1 MKKYLLSLFAMLAVV
16 FSASADDITDVLNNA
31 WTGVSGTSYS
41 AVTDLEGSAS
51 DAVYSVQCA
60 GGNSAIQLRSN
71 NNNSGIVTTT
81 SGGDAKTLK
90 VTWNEN
96 TNAARVI
103 QVYGSA
109 TAYSSPSDLYDASK
123 QGTLIGELG
132 TSDTELDLKD
142 YAYIGIRS
150 KSGALYLDKVEITWS
165 TGGPSISKPTLTA
178 STSFVD
184 EMEVTI
190 TNTNESGTVYYTTD
204 GGDPTEE
211 DAIYTGAF
219 TITETTTVKAVVV
232 TEAGS
237 SPIASATYTKIAKS
251 TIAEVLAGDAG
262 ETYYTEG
269 TVIAAGAGGF
279 IVADAED
286 YIYVYYSAGDN
297 NFRVGNQVKII
308 GATTEYKGTKQF
320 TNAAQITEVGNI
332 DVNYPVTHTLFS
344 TEFEAAQSAGA
355 IEHGYYDF
363 TGKLTISGNYFN
375 IAIEGT
381 DAAMGAL
388 IKPFDDLSELDG
400 KVVEVTGYGLYVNSK
415 YVYFI
420 ATNVE
425 EYVEKFSVT
434 MADGVEGGT
443 LEFEP
448 ETAAAGT
455 TVTVTVIPDDGKVF
469 ESITANCVNI
479 NQAVELTPGTT
490 ENVYTLEMPADDVI
504 VIPVFADIPTYGF
517 TLTTSGEGEA
527 AVDPATAK
535 AGETMTI
542 TATPAAGNK
551 VEFVTVRGTNTNV
564 AVEVN
569 PGETEGTYVF
579 TMPADDVHISVSF
592 IAEGFTPVDIDVAAY
607 QGTWVSD
614 LGNVGIYNSHKEQYN
629 GSTAEGLGKVLYQ
642 TITGLEDGTYT
653 VTIEANAS
661 STGSRDNIAGKI
673 TENGDLGRVQ
683 IYANGVEKTIPTL
696 IQTAVSTNNVVT
708 LENVVVEGGSLELGM
723 RKDIGGTNWHT
734 IQITA
739 LRYESNEA
747 QPDAEAAV
755 AYWQGVR
762 DDVLALPAYSNVAGV
777 ERSAVSAAE
786 DEATLVAAL
795 PAFYS
800 AKEAYNAALEAIA
813 AAKEAGV
820 NTSAAEEEMASDEMT
835 AERALELAA
844 ELNTAARDIKYADA
858 SEENPMVTDFV
869 VNPSFNDGISPWQ
882 STTRAQNQALAN
894 NQSGFPNQPFY
905 ENWNPS
911 NYTGKMYQVIDNIPN
926 GIYEL
931 KMWAFVNTFDGTHQY
946 VYANGDKTYLTQ
958 GPPAEYTVRTIVV
971 DRKIEIGLMQDAAV
985 NGWMGLDD
993 AVLTYYGPV
1002 DFKVALADAITAA
1015 DAINADAKMN
1025 VDVKDAF
1032 DSAYA
1037 NAVSVYANDN
1047 ATEDDVIAATSAL
1060 QSATSAATSSIAAY
1074 AAAADNFEAFKAEVQ
1089 STNVVSAEAKTAM
1102 EAFLSAYEDC
1112 TLTDTEVAVIVNPT
1126 DATGWRQ
1133 NPTQIGEYILS
1144 AWDEEPYNWGSYHPN
1159 TWSVEGNNDGSNFRV
1174 PFIEYWTGDDASL
1187 AEKTL
1192 TATVTDLTPGIY
1204 EVTAWTRVRIKNGAA
1219 APATGITFQV
1229 GEGEAVDVTTG
1240 EIIGA
1245 GPFYIGE
1252 FTATGVVGE
1261 DSVLT
1266 IKYNVAADN
1275 NISWLAFKNV
1285 NYTRIPGY
1293 NIYLPDLAGAII
1305 TTDPFGDAYEGSKVT
1320 ITVETEEGF
1329 DIDAVQV
1336 LDATGAPV
1344 AEVEVAET
1352 IGMYTFTMPATDVYI
1367 DVTLIETDPN
1377 DYTYLIQNPAYLHKG
1392 DAGTADY
1399 AGWTWS
1405 PAPGESGWKYRDY
1418 AEPMNLVTY
1427 SGNVNFSFEQTIPE
1441 VPAGIYRLSV
1451 YGFYRAGSAQDE
1463 ANRVGEGDV
1472 THNLN
1477 MFAEVGDAIF
1487 TQPIM
1492 NLYEGA
1498 ADVDVTGKNNHSI
1511 VPGYEDFFV
1520 PDGAVDS
1527 REFYIAGYYRNDL
1540 EITVPEDGE
1549 VMIGI
1554 NHPTGMTY
1562 DGDYAPIGAWELY
1575 KVGEYVPVVPGTEL
1589 TVEREPGLGY
1599 GATRARIDL
1608 TDAMEY
1614 LGVNYF
1620 TNEMLQIVNP
1630 DGSYVADYATYDGWF
1645 NVNGRAETWS
1655 SLNSTDPKTPGICVK
1670 LFQALENGQ
1679 FEICDMNGADAIDDT
1694 TGEYPAYTVNW
1705 VLVANEK
1712 EWPIAITV
1720 QFAEPK
1726 PVEVEIADIISVDHN
1741 EVEKTPYSESTEEV
1755 DVAYVCEVLG
1765 IDNID
1770 EAEYK
1775 AAFWN
1780 QDEEK
1785 YTFESVTTDG
1795 WRDPE
1800 TGAQNGWGNA
1810 GGICTKVWG
1819 TGGALGTGNITY
1831 IGCFDDSHVAG
1842 EFYTFYW
1849 AFIANDKAVIY
1860 AVNINFVEKEVP
1872 ALTYD
1877 DLNIIAE
1884 QGIEFNYDLGTS
1896 YQEDVATVD
1905 VAAIKAAFGTPAEPT
1920 LTIYAV
1926 LSNNTLDPSYGLGT
1940 SDGWRNADGDWES
1953 WGGESVFCVKADFTA
1968 ESDQIYYV
1976 GTKMAASQEEDE
1988 PGTYVARYV
1997 FVNEDGS
2004 EKPDAVLFTVTINY
2018 GDAVGIN
2025 GILADKTGEQKIF
2038 DLSGRR
2044 IETITKGGMYIIN
2057 GKKVFV
2063 K

>member
-1 MKKYLLSLFAMLAVV
+1 MLAVV
-16 FSASADDITDVLNNA
+16 LGAQAGDVTDVLDNA
-31 WTGVSGTSYS
+31 WTGVTGTNYT
-41 AVTDLEGSAS
+41 AVTGLTASS

-90 VTWNEN
+90 VTWNDN

-109 TAYSSPSDLYDASK
+109 TAYSSPSDLYDSSK

-132 TSDTELDLKD
+132 TSATELDLED

-150 KSGALYLDKVEITWS
+150 KNGALYIDKVEITWS
-165 TGGPSISKPTLTA
+165 TGGPSISKPTLPA

-190 TNTNESGTVYYTTD
+190 TNTNETGTIYYTTD

-211 DAIYTGAF
+211 NDIYTGAF

-251 TIAEVLAGDAG
+251 TIAEVLAGDSG

-320 TNAAQITEVGNI
+320 TNAAQITEVGNS
-332 DVNYPVTHTLFS
+332 DVNYPTTHTLFS

-434 MADGVEGGT
+434 MADGVEGGS
-443 LEFEP
+443 LEIEP
-448 ETAAAGT
+448 ATAAADA
-455 TVTVTVIPDDGKVF
+455 TVTVTVIPDEGKVL

-479 NQAVELTPGTT
+479 NQAVELNEGETP
-490 ENVYTLEMPADDVI
+490 EIYTFLMPADDV
-504 VIPVFADIPTYGF
+504 VINPVFADAPFEPTE
-517 TLTTSGEGEA
+517 LD
-527 AVDPATAK
+527 VTAYQNGWK
-535 AGETMTI
+535 TDM
-542 TATPAAGNK
+542 AGNGVADYTNSTEPK
-551 VEFVTVRGTNTNV
+551 V
-564 AVEVN
+564 
-569 PGETEGTYVF
+569 
-579 TMPADDVHISVSF
+579 D
-592 IAEGFTPVDIDVAAY
+592 
-607 QGTWVSD
+607 Q
-614 LGNVGIYNSHKEQYN
+614 KEHYN
-629 GSTAEGLGKVLYQ
+629 GSTTELTGVVLYQ
-642 TITGLEDGTYT
+642 DIEGLEPGTYT
-653 VTIEANAS
+653 VSLVANAS
-661 STGSRDNIAGKI
+661 YTPDRGFN
-673 TENGDLGRVQ
+673 TEALNGDLARVQ
-683 IYANGVEKTIPTL
+683 VFANNIEMTVPVLHQTGVG
-696 IQTAVSTNNVVT
+696 TNNGYT
-708 LENVVVEGGSLELGM
+708 MRNVNVGDDGKLSIGI
-723 RKDIGGTNWHT
+723 RKDLAGSNWHT
-734 IQITA
+734 IQITK
-739 LRYESNEA
+739 LVWESQDQISDPDTYNE
-747 QPDAEAAV
+747 
-755 AYWQGVR
+755 YWQGIR
-762 DDVLALPAYSNVAGV
+762 DAILAIPAYSNVAGV
-777 ERSAVSAAE
+777 ERSAVSAAG
-786 DEATLVAAL
+786 DEAALIAAL
-795 PAFYS
+795 PAFYA
-800 AKEAYNAALEAIA
+800 AKDAYDALAQAIENAKSESIDVSEAEAVMAAAETTADDAAQATHSVRLAYNT
-813 AAKEAGV
+813 AKATDG
-820 NTSAAEEEMASDEMT
+820 ADMT
-835 AERALELAA
+835 F
-844 ELNTAARDIKYADA
+844 TI
-858 SEENPMVTDFV
+858 
-869 VNPSFNDGISPWQ
+869 VNPSFETGD
-882 STTRAQNQALAN
+882 TR
-894 NQSGFPNQPFY
+894 GWTFT
-905 ENWNPS
+905 PS
-911 NYTGKMYQVIDNIPN
+911 NDSGAKQNSNGTYTMSNCDGAYLFNIWSSGNAISQTIEDLPNGTYKLQAVIATDGGNKVQLNANTSNVQIDAVDKGTGVEGEVEFEVLDNKATIGAEGVNKYWYKVDNFRLTYVKGYNLDELIAAYQKALDDAQGVTGKMNVVVEGNLASVI
-926 GIYEL
+926 
-931 KMWAFVNTFDGTHQY
+931 
-946 VYANGDKTYLTQ
+946 
-958 GPPAEYTVRTIVV
+958 AEYSEV
-971 DRKIEIGLMQDAAV
+971 DQTD
-985 NGWMGLDD
+985 
-993 AVLTYYGPV
+993 
-1002 DFKVALADAITAA
+1002 ADALTAA
-1015 DAINADAKMN
+1015 TAALTEATAAATNSVN
-1025 VDVKDAF
+1025 
-1032 DSAYA
+1032 AYA
-1037 NAVSVYANDN
+1037 K
-1047 ATEDDVIAATSAL
+1047 
-1060 QSATSAATSSIAAY
+1060 
-1074 AAAADNFEAFKAEVQ
+1074 AAANIEAFKAEVE
-1089 STNVVSAEAKTAM
+1089 STNVVSATAKSEM
-1102 EAFLSAYEDC
+1102 EAFLLAFEEG
-1112 TLTDTEVAVIVNPT
+1112 TLTDAETEAIVNPT
-1126 DATGWRQ
+1126 DATAWRQ

-1174 PFIEYWTGDDASL
+1174 PFIEYWTGDGASL

-1204 EVTAWTRVRIKNGAA
+1204 EVTAWTRVRIKDGAA

-1229 GEGEAVDVTTG
+1229 GDGEAVDVTTG

-1261 DSVLT
+1261 DGVLT

-1285 NYTRIPGY
+1285 NYTRVLGY
-1293 NIYLPDLAGAII
+1293 AINVSDLTGATV
-1305 TTDPFGDAYEGSKVT
+1305 TTNPEGDAYEGTQVS
-1320 ITVETEEGF
+1320 ITVETEEGYA
-1329 DIDAVQV
+1329 IDAVTV
-1336 LDATGAPV
+1336 RDATGAPV
-1344 AEVEVAET
+1344 AEVQPSEAAANVFF
-1352 IGMYTFTMPATDVYI
+1352 FTMPASDVTI
-1367 DVTLIETDPN
+1367 DVTLVEVDPN
-1377 DYTYLIQNPAYLHKG
+1377 DYTYLIQNPAYLHEGG
-1392 DAGTADY
+1392 DGTANY

-1405 PAPGESGWKYRDY
+1405 PAPGESGWKYRDL
-1418 AEPMNLVTY
+1418 AAPMNLVTY

-1441 VPAGIYRLSV
+1441 VPAGQYRLSV

-1463 ANRVGEGDV
+1463 ANRVTNGDV

-1477 MFAEVGDAIF
+1477 MFAEYGDAIL

-1498 ADVDVTGKNNHSI
+1498 AEEDVTGKGNHC
-1511 VPGYEDFFV
+1511 VVNGYTDLFV
-1520 PDGAVDS
+1520 PDGANDS
-1527 REFYIAGYYRNDL
+1527 RDFYIAGYYRNDL
-1540 EITVPEDGE
+1540 IINITEAGE
-1549 VMIGI
+1549 VKIGI

-1575 KVGEYVPVVPGTEL
+1575 RLGDPEL
-1589 TVEREPGLGY
+1589 PTAEEDLAVERYAGMGYSTTTATVDFAAAKEFLGIEDVSN
-1599 GATRARIDL
+1599 ATL
-1608 TDAMEY
+1608 
-1614 LGVNYF
+1614 V
-1620 TNEMLQIVNP
+1620 IVNP
-1630 DGSYVADYATYDGWF
+1630 DGTEVENYDAYDGWF
-1645 NVNGRAETWS
+1645 AADGSAKTWQDLNNEPEAADKVGINV
-1655 SLNSTDPKTPGICVK
+1655 KF
-1670 LFQALENGQ
+1670 FQAIPNG
-1679 FEICDMNGADAIDDT
+1679 EYTVCDMNSAVEIGAQ
-1694 TGEYPAYTVNW
+1694 YTVTW
-1705 VLVANEK
+1705 ALKANGNTYKYNITVTFAEK
-1712 EWPIAITV
+1712 PIAGLTYDDLTIVST
-1720 QFAEPK
+1720 AE
-1726 PVEVEIADIISVDHN
+1726 
-1741 EVEKTPYSESTEEV
+1741 ESFEWQVGTAYQGGSATV
-1755 DVAYVCEVLG
+1755 DVASFLSALEV
-1765 IDNID
+1765 
-1770 EAEYK
+1770 
-1775 AAFWN
+1775 
-1780 QDEEK
+1780 
-1785 YTFESVTTDG
+1785 ES
-1795 WRDPE
+1795 
-1800 TGAQNGWGNA
+1800 
-1810 GGICTKVWG
+1810 
-1819 TGGALGTGNITY
+1819 L
-1831 IGCFDDSHVAG
+1831 
-1842 EFYTFYW
+1842 
-1849 AFIANDKAVIY
+1849 NDVVIY
-1860 AVNINFVEKEVP
+1860 AVQSNGSLDDMYKLGTSDGWRNADGDWQGWGADAYFYVKADFTAGENQIYEVGTMEPAMNTNLKEAAEFTARYVFVKNGSADAVQLNVNVALTAPEPP

-1905 VAAIKAAFGTPAEPT
+1905 VAAIKAAFETPAEPT

-1926 LSNNTLDPSYGLGT
+1926 LSDNTLDPSYGVGT

-1953 WGGESVFCVKADFTA
+1953 WSGESVFCVKADFEA

-1976 GTKMAASQEEDE
+1976 GTKMAASQTEDI

-1997 FVNEDGS
+1997 FVNEDGN
-2004 EKPDAVLFTVTINY
+2004 ENPDAVLFTVTINY
-2018 GDAVGIN
+2018 GNPDSIE

>member
-1 MKKYLLSLFAMLAVV
+1 MLAVV

-31 WTGVSGTSYS
+31 WTGVSGTTYT
-41 AVTDLEGSAS
+41 AVTGLEGSAS

-90 VTWNEN
+90 VTWNDN

-109 TAYSSPSDLYDASK
+109 TAYSSPSDLYDSSK

-132 TSDTELDLKD
+132 TSATELDLKD

-150 KSGALYLDKVEITWS
+150 KSGALYLDKIEITWS
-165 TGGPSISKPTLTA
+165 TGGSGVSKPTLPA

-190 TNTNESGTVYYTTD
+190 TNTNETGTIYYTTD

-232 TEAGS
+232 TEAGT
-237 SPIASATYTKIAKS
+237 SPVASATYTKIEKS
-251 TIAEVLAGDAG
+251 TVAEVLAGDAG
-262 ETYYTEG
+262 VTYYTEG
-269 TVIAAGAGGF
+269 TIIAAGAGGF

-320 TNAAQITEVGNI
+320 TDAAQITEVGNS
-332 DVNYPVTHTLFS
+332 DVNYPTTHTLFS

-363 TGKLTISGNYFN
+363 TGTLTISGNYFN

-381 DAAMGAL
+381 DAAIGAL
-388 IKPFDDLSELDG
+388 IKPFDDLSELNG

-425 EYVEKFSVT
+425 EYVEKFTVT

-443 LEFEP
+443 LLFNP
-448 ETAAAGT
+448 AKAAAGDS
-455 TVTVTVIPDDGKVF
+455 VTINVIADEGKML
-469 ESITANCVNI
+469 SAITANGVTS
-479 NQAVELTPGTT
+479 NQAVALLEGDVLGT
-490 ENVYTLEMPADDVI
+490 YAFEMPADDVV

-614 LGNVGIYNSHKEQYN
+614 LGNVGNYGSHKEQYN

-696 IQTAVSTNNVVT
+696 IQTGVSTNNVVT

-762 DDVLALPAYSNVAGV
+762 DDVLALPAYTNVAGV
-777 ERSAVSAAE
+777 ERGAVSAAE

-894 NQSGFPNQPFY
+894 NQSGFPHQPFY

-1047 ATEDDVIAATSAL
+1047 ATEDEVIAATSAL

-1126 DATGWRQ
+1126 DATAWRQ

-1174 PFIEYWTGDDASL
+1174 PFIEYWTGDGASL

-1192 TATVTDLTPGIY
+1192 TATVTGLTPGIY
-1204 EVTAWTRVRIKNGAA
+1204 EVTAWTRVRIKDGAA

-1293 NIYLPDLAGAII
+1293 NIYLPDLAGAVI

-1320 ITVETEEGF
+1320 VTVETEEGF

-1336 LDATGAPV
+1336 LDVTGAPV

-1367 DVTLIETDPN
+1367 DVTLVETDPN
-1377 DYTYLIQNPAYLHKG
+1377 DYTYLIQNPAYLHEGG
-1392 DAGTADY
+1392 DGKADY

-1405 PAPGESGWKYRDY
+1405 PAPGESGWKYRDFD
-1418 AEPMNLVTY
+1418 EPMNLVTY

-1441 VPAGIYRLSV
+1441 VPAGVYRLSV

-1498 ADVDVTGKNNHSI
+1498 TEEDVTGKNNHC
-1511 VPGYEDFFV
+1511 VVNGYTDLYV
-1520 PDGAVDS
+1520 PDGANDS
-1527 REFYIAGYYRNDL
+1527 RDFFIAGYYRNDI

-1549 VMIGI
+1549 VKIGI

-1575 KVGEYVPVVPGTEL
+1575 KVGEYIPLPTEL
-1589 TVEREPGLGY
+1589 TYEYNAVVGDSYE
-1599 GATRARIDL
+1599 GA
-1608 TDAMEY
+1608 
-1614 LGVNYF
+1614 
-1620 TNEMLQIVNP
+1620 
-1630 DGSYVADYATYDGWF
+1630 
-1645 NVNGRAETWS
+1645 
-1655 SLNSTDPKTPGICVK
+1655 
-1670 LFQALENGQ
+1670 
-1679 FEICDMNGADAIDDT
+1679 
-1694 TGEYPAYTVNW
+1694 
-1705 VLVANEK
+1705 
-1712 EWPIAITV
+1712 
-1720 QFAEPK
+1720 
-1726 PVEVEIADIISVDHN
+1726 EVEIDLETILAAIDA
-1741 EVEKTPYSESTEEV
+1741 TPDTYTMYSETPDGERVEGGRG
-1755 DVAYVCEVLG
+1755 D
-1765 IDNID
+1765 
-1770 EAEYK
+1770 
-1775 AAFWN
+1775 
-1780 QDEEK
+1780 
-1785 YTFESVTTDG
+1785 TDG
-1795 WRDPE
+1795 WRDAEGAWCGWSGDGTSGCAFFVQVDPPYSIASVGRHPAVASEPGEYTAKLVYVNTVTNAEFPVYINLIYSEGAPTPE
-1800 TGAQNGWGNA
+1800 VTTVGNTYQASAVEYATNEGSYTEKVSILDETTLSTIFGELGIASLDEAFIYGYNPSTQTFLPFTETKAYDGWRDANGDFH
-1810 GGICTKVWG
+1810 TH
-1819 TGGALGTGNITY
+1819 TGNSEVPMCVKWVDGTNFLCY
-1831 IGCFDDSHVAG
+1831 NIGGCPDADLFA
-1842 EFYTFYW
+1842 YW
-1849 AFIANDKAVIY
+1849 AIGNDDGY
-1860 AVNINFVEKEVP
+1860 AVLVEIPFSYSTPEPP

-1905 VAAIKAAFGTPAEPT
+1905 VAAIKAAFETTAEPT

-1926 LSNNTLDPSYGLGT
+1926 LSDNTLDPSYGLGT

-1953 WGGESVFCVKADFTA
+1953 WGGESVFCVKANFEA

-1976 GTKMAASQEEDE
+1976 GTKWAASQTEDV

>member
-1 MKKYLLSLFAMLAVV
+1 MLAVV

-41 AVTDLEGSAS
+41 AVTGLEGSAS

-132 TSDTELDLKD
+132 TSDTELDLED

-237 SPIASATYTKIAKS
+237 SPVASATYTKIAKS

-262 ETYYTEG
+262 GTYYTEG

-320 TNAAQITEVGNI
+320 TNAAQITEVGNS
-332 DVNYPVTHTLFS
+332 DVNYPTTHTLFS

-443 LEFEP
+443 LLFNP
-448 ETAAAGT
+448 AKAAAGDS
-455 TVTVTVIPDDGKVF
+455 VTINVIADEGKML
-469 ESITANCVNI
+469 SAITANGVTS
-479 NQAVELTPGTT
+479 NQAVALLEGDVLGT
-490 ENVYTLEMPADDVI
+490 YAFEMPADDVV

-592 IAEGFTPVDIDVAAY
+592 IAEGFTPVELDVAAY
-607 QGTWVSD
+607 QNGWKTD
-614 LGNVGIYNSHKEQYN
+614 MAGNGVGNYTKEIPQKEHYN
-629 GSTAEGLGKVLYQ
+629 GSTTELTGVVLYQ
-642 TITGLEDGTYT
+642 DIEGLEPGTYS
-653 VTIEANAS
+653 VTMYANAS
-661 STGSRDNIAGKI
+661 YTPGRGFSSEAL
-673 TENGDLGRVQ
+673 NGDLARVQ
-683 IYANGVEKTIPTL
+683 VFANNIEMTVPVIHQVDVG
-696 IQTAVSTNNVVT
+696 TNNVLT
-708 LENVVVEGGSLELGM
+708 MNNVIVGDDGKLSIGI
-723 RKDIGGTNWHT
+723 RKDLAGSNWHT
-734 IQITA
+734 IQITK
-739 LRYESNEA
+739 LVWESQDQISDPDTYNE
-747 QPDAEAAV
+747 
-755 AYWQGVR
+755 YWQGIR
-762 DDVLALPAYSNVAGV
+762 DAILAIPAYSNVAGA
-777 ERSAVSAAE
+777 ERSAVSAAG
-786 DEATLVAAL
+786 DEATLIAAL
-795 PAFYS
+795 PAFYG

-1047 ATEDDVIAATSAL
+1047 ATEDEVIAATTAL
-1060 QSATSAATSSIAAY
+1060 QSATSAATSSITAY

-1192 TATVTDLTPGIY
+1192 TATVTGLTPGIY

-1293 NIYLPDLAGAII
+1293 NIYLPDLAGAVI

-1367 DVTLIETDPN
+1367 DVTLVETDPN
-1377 DYTYLIQNPAYLHKG
+1377 DYTYLIQNPAYLHEGG
-1392 DAGTADY
+1392 DGKADY

-1405 PAPGESGWKYRDY
+1405 PAPGESGWKYRDFD
-1418 AEPMNLVTY
+1418 EPMNLVTY

-1441 VPAGIYRLSV
+1441 VPAGVYRLSV

-1498 ADVDVTGKNNHSI
+1498 TEEDVTGKNNHC
-1511 VPGYEDFFV
+1511 VVNGYTDLYV
-1520 PDGAVDS
+1520 PDGANDS
-1527 REFYIAGYYRNDL
+1527 RDFFIAGYYRNDV

-1549 VMIGI
+1549 VKIGI

-1575 KVGEYVPVVPGTEL
+1575 KVGEYIPLPTEL
-1589 TVEREPGLGY
+1589 TYEYNAVVGDSYE
-1599 GATRARIDL
+1599 GA
-1608 TDAMEY
+1608 
-1614 LGVNYF
+1614 
-1620 TNEMLQIVNP
+1620 
-1630 DGSYVADYATYDGWF
+1630 
-1645 NVNGRAETWS
+1645 
-1655 SLNSTDPKTPGICVK
+1655 
-1670 LFQALENGQ
+1670 
-1679 FEICDMNGADAIDDT
+1679 
-1694 TGEYPAYTVNW
+1694 
-1705 VLVANEK
+1705 
-1712 EWPIAITV
+1712 
-1720 QFAEPK
+1720 
-1726 PVEVEIADIISVDHN
+1726 EVEIDLETILAAIDA
-1741 EVEKTPYSESTEEV
+1741 TPDTYTMYSETPDGARV
-1755 DVAYVCEVLG
+1755 QG
-1765 IDNID
+1765 GRG
-1770 EAEYK
+1770 
-1775 AAFWN
+1775 
-1780 QDEEK
+1780 
-1785 YTFESVTTDG
+1785 TTDG
-1795 WRDPE
+1795 WRDAEGYWCGWSGDGTSGCAFFVQVDDPYSIAWVGRHPAVASEPGEYTAKLVYVNTETLAEFPVYINLIYSEGAPTPE
-1800 TGAQNGWGNA
+1800 VTTVGNTYQASAVEYATNEGSYTEKVSILDETTLSTIFGELGIASLDEAFIYGYNPTTREFIPFNDTKAYDGWRDANGDFH
-1810 GGICTKVWG
+1810 TH
-1819 TGGALGTGNITY
+1819 TGNSEVPMCVKWVDGTNFLCY
-1831 IGCFDDSHVAG
+1831 NIGGCPDADLFA
-1842 EFYTFYW
+1842 YW
-1849 AFIANDKAVIY
+1849 AIGNDDGY
-1860 AVNINFVEKEVP
+1860 AVLVEIPFSYSTPEPP

-1905 VAAIKAAFGTPAEPT
+1905 VAAIKAAFETPAEPT

-1976 GTKMAASQEEDE
+1976 GTKWAASQEEDV

-2018 GDAVGIN
+2018 GNPDAIE